1 MVYWTVSL
9 FIISGFILGLRRAG
23 VGNPFS
29 KGIALAAGLALLAV
43 ACLAQ
48 NYTQSLIPEANDGI
62 GISNP
67 VAYWIIGED
76 GWSQSLFAAAF
87 RMSIY
92 WTVALIALYPFVAVA
107 EARFRAI
114 RTADG
119 RG

>member
-9 FIISGFILGLRRAG
+9 IVVAGSILGLWKAG
-23 VGNPFS
+23 VRHPFS
-29 KGIALAAGLALLAV
+29 KGVAIAAALSLLAV
-43 ACLAQ
+43 IGLAQ

-76 GWSQSLFAAAF
+76 GWSRSLFHAAF

-92 WTVALIALYPFVAVA
+92 WTVALIALYPFVAAA
-107 EARFRAI
+107 ETRYRAGMKAEI
-114 RTADG
+114 RG
-119 RG
+119 

>member
-1 MVYWTVSL
+1 MIVVTGS
-9 FIISGFILGLRRAG
+9 ILGLRKAG
-23 VGNPFS
+23 VRNPFS
-29 KGIALAAGLALLAV
+29 KGVALAAGLSLLAV

-76 GWSQSLFAAAF
+76 GWSQSLFRAAF

-92 WTVALIALYPFVAVA
+92 WTLALLLLYPFVAAA
-107 EARFRAI
+107 EARLRNN